1 MTHRIPLILLERNKY
16 DNDNVLLYKKTG
28 LEMLLLQKKTLY
40 QQRDLGGRNIMILFD
55 KIKLEIFISQFIY
68 FHVSFSGNIEKLEKR
83 VAGGFKN

>member
-1 MTHRIPLILLERNKY
+1 
-16 DNDNVLLYKKTG
+16 
-28 LEMLLLQKKTLY
+28 
-40 QQRDLGGRNIMILFD
+40 MILFD